1 MSQQLALSDDTF
13 EELQAVAEAKG
24 LSPEEWIAAKVKEER
39 PTKES
44 DGRPLSEVLAGLVG
58 VIDSSSSE
66 FPHSGYPDTE
76 FTRGLVEKYERQGLK
91 FTKK

>member
-1 MSQQLALSDDTF
+1 MSQQLALPDDTF

-44 DGRPLSEVLAGLVG
+44 DGRPLAEVLAGLVG
-58 VIDSSSSE
+58 VIDSSSAL
-66 FPHSGYPDTE
+66 PHSGYPDTE